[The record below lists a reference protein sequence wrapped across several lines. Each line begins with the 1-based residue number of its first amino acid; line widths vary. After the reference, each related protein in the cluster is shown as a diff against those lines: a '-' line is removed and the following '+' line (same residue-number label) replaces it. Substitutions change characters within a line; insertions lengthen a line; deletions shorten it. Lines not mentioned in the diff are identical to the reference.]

1 VRTQEVE
8 QYWQG
13 VVLPRVK
20 DEWEISY
27 SARDIRVEGNVE

>member
-1 VRTQEVE
+1 ME

-20 DEWEISY
+20 EEWEITY
-27 SARDIRVEGNVE
+27 SARDIKVERDRSVEEEE